1 MAGYGNRRIKYR
13 TYELYRNEAYS
24 DAVDCMLT
32 EAEIERI
39 ENTVGLKSCLWNA
52 HRMRGNALA
61 YLDAAGRRVV
71 TDIYAR
77 LQGITD
83 KDKIRELFKCH
94 SCTMTML
101 NELACAF
108 YDRKIYSNATRA
120 VAR

>member
-13 TYELYRNEAYS
+13 TYERYRNEAYS
-24 DAVDCMLT
+24 DAVDNMLT
-32 EAEIERI
+32 EQEIALI
-39 ENTVGLKSCLWNA
+39 ETTIGLKSCLWNA
-52 HRMRGNALA
+52 HRMRHGATA
-61 YLDAAGRRVV
+61 YLTTEGRHVL

-77 LQGITD
+77 LQGVSD

-108 YDRKIYSNATRA
+108 YDKKTYSNATRA